1 MNTIRLNRRELNRV
15 SDLFNLFNAGQADYG
30 YVELIQE
37 SDSGIGSVL
46 TAKFNIVHK
55 EVDGEFTV
63 VITDEEHW

>member
-1 MNTIRLNRRELNRV
+1 MNTIRLNRRELNRI
-15 SDLFNLFNAGQADYG
+15 LELLNLFNDTGDYS
-30 YVELIQE
+30 YVELMQE

-46 TAKFNIVHK
+46 TAKFNIEHK

>member
-1 MNTIRLNRRELNRV
+1 MTTPMTDRELM
-15 SDLFNLFNAGQADYG
+15 
-30 YVELIQE
+30 QE

-46 TAKFNIVHK
+46 TAKFNIEHK

>member
-15 SDLFNLFNAGQADYG
+15 LELLNLFNDAGEYG

-46 TAKFNIVHK
+46 TAKFYITHK
-55 EVDGEFTV
+55 DVEGEFTV